1 MPIVRLGQL
10 LQSGTGDRLDKLV
23 EHARNMGNLAQI
35 LKAALPE
42 DVAPHLLAA
51 NLREPSELVL
61 ICSSSSWA
69 ARLRFESE
77 TLLKAA
83 NKVGIKADSC
93 SVKVGR
99 TSDRAL

>member
-10 LQSGTGDRLDKLV
+10 LQSGSGDRLDKLV
-23 EHARNMGNLAQI
+23 QHSRNMGNLAQI
-35 LKAALPE
+35 LRSALPE

-51 NLREPSELVL
+51 NLRDPAELVL

-77 TLLKAA
+77 GLLKAA
-83 NKVGIKADSC
+83 RQSGIKADSC
-93 SVKVGR
+93 TVKVGR
-99 TSDRAL
+99 G

>member
-10 LQSGTGDRLDKLV
+10 LQSGSGDRLDKLV
-23 EHARNMGNLAQI
+23 EHSRNMGNLAQI
-35 LKAALPE
+35 LRAALPE

-51 NLREPSELVL
+51 NLRDPAELVL

-77 TLLKAA
+77 GLLKAA
-83 NKVGIKADSC
+83 NKAGIKADNC
-93 SVKVGR
+93 SVKVAK
-99 TSDRAL
+99 SHES

>member
-1 MPIVRLGQL
+1 MPMVKLGQL
-10 LQSGTGDRLDKLV
+10 LQSGSGDRLDKLV
-23 EHARNMGNLAQI
+23 ERSRNMGNLAQI
-35 LKAALPE
+35 LRAALPE

-51 NLREPSELVL
+51 NLREPAELVL

-77 TLLKAA
+77 GLLKAA

-93 SVKVGR
+93 SVKVAK
-99 TSDRAL
+99 SHES